1 MTTNEIKK
9 AFRKVFNHVEMAEQL
24 QACYIT
30 LDKYE
35 SGVVCTHC
43 AFCDV
48 DGMNCERCAWSAVVP
63 DFDKGCVPCEAWLDD
78 EAVNLGILDAA
89 PAAYGILGFDIINDP
104 NDSDFSPVLLEVRVK
119 FLKQWIDA
127 LQQLIEEY

>member
-48 DGMNCERCAWSAVVP
+48 DGMNCERCAWSAIVP
-63 DFDKGCVPCEAWLDD
+63 DFDNGCPCEDWLNA
-78 EAVNLGILDAA
+78 EAFKLGIIESLK
-89 PAAYGILGFDIINDP
+89 PFHCIGFDSINDP